1 MRDEEDDTNVIGAI
15 RLDHDATVIGAI
27 RLDHVANDK
36 FSMAWIGLP
45 W

>member
-1 MRDEEDDTNVIGAI
+1 MRDEDDDANVIGAI